1 MTITAILTAINVP
14 AHRPGPNTP
23 ATTMDTIAFFRDGQP
38 LSEAVCPVEAI
49 TVESSES
56 PESYE
61 AALLA
66 AGWEIIGDDPGFGN
80 GGWVVRQIDSP
91 LDGRQDAD
99 IIRAWLGPVEL
110 TADELARLLPV
121 WDAAEDDGTETLS
134 ATVQYLVGDTSP
146 EEAGQRLLTATRQRQ
161 DAVAFATQVARLA
174 AEDGVT
180 EVELARRIGVDRA
193 NTLRRWLGK

>member
-1 MTITAILTAINVP
+1 
-14 AHRPGPNTP
+14 
-23 ATTMDTIAFFRDGQP
+23 
-38 LSEAVCPVEAI
+38 
-49 TVESSES
+49 
-56 PESYE
+56 
-61 AALLA
+61 
-66 AGWEIIGDDPGFGN
+66 
-80 GGWVVRQIDSP
+80 
-91 LDGRQDAD
+91 
-99 IIRAWLGPVEL
+99 
-110 TADELARLLPV
+110 LARLLPV